1 MNKHTFNSYWLTIP
15 TLKMSDDISQ
25 FPEECGWSRRPVRLP
40 SDAPAFQKREQVRVE
55 PADIAVTDYNQ
66 IEMDVQDVLR
76 VAQAYLDAG
85 HKRITIEVEPEDG
98 SISWVGEFGDK
109 VLDDMTREPE
119 FCPDSYD
126 RHLTEYSQRERN
138 YKKDCIEAQTRAT
151 ELFEELVMKYGQE
164 LV

>member
-1 MNKHTFNSYWLTIP
+1 MNKNTLNSYWLTIP

-25 FPEECGWSRRPVRLP
+25 FPEECGWARRPVRLP
-40 SDAPAFQKREQVRVE
+40 SDAPAFQRRERVSIE
-55 PADIAVTDYNQ
+55 PAEIAVTDYNQ

-85 HKRITIEVEPEDG
+85 HTRIAIEVEPEEG
-98 SISWVGEFGDK
+98 SISWAGEFGDK
-109 VLDDMTREPE
+109 SLDDMTKEPE

-126 RHLTEYSQRERN
+126 RHLTEYSERERQ
-138 YKKDCIEAQTRAT
+138 YKKACIEAQTQAT